1 MGSMK
6 PEPKSN
12 GVAAFPS
19 GSVAVVLLFLSSTV
33 AANTIH
39 EICRSNTSLSSES
52 GYLVV
57 PVVMIADLMAEGDHE
72 GYTLLTSAVI
82 PVTWGHAMEVPDRI
96 LK

>member
-33 AANTIH
+33 AANKIH
-39 EICRSNTSLSSES
+39 EICHNTSLSSES
-52 GYLVV
+52 GYPVI

-72 GYTLLTSAVI
+72 GYTLLTSAAI

>member
-19 GSVAVVLLFLSSTV
+19 GSVAMVLLFLSSTV
-33 AANTIH
+33 A
-39 EICRSNTSLSSES
+39 
-52 GYLVV
+52 
-57 PVVMIADLMAEGDHE
+57 VVMIADLMAEGDHE
-72 GYTLLTSAVI
+72 GYILLTSAAI